1 MSAPIVRQLILKD
14 LYLFRWM
21 IVGSLVAGG
30 AAIAIMPL
38 SQVSSYVG
46 GISLI
51 CTLIVLNIF
60 LVMGGVVQEKKD
72 KVLLFI
78 LSLPV
83 STTQYV
89 VAKVA
94 ANAIAF
100 LVPWF
105 VLTIGTITVIDVS
118 AIPNGIVPY
127 WVAVLGYILFYYC
140 ALLAVGLLWDSTG
153 VHATAIVVGNVSVNF
168 LIPFLLALP
177 SVSGQA
183 KGPTVVWTGDIVAIV
198 AAEILTGALVLGLAV
213 YFRSRT
219 GDFV

>member
-14 LYLFRWM
+14 LYLLRWM
-21 IVGSLVAGG
+21 IVASIVAGG

-38 SQVSSYVG
+38 SQVSALVG
-46 GISLI
+46 AVSLI
-51 CTLIVLNIF
+51 CTLIILNIF
-60 LVMGGVVQEKKD
+60 LVMVGVVQEKKD

-100 LVPWF
+100 LVPWL
-105 VLTIGTITVIDVS
+105 VLTAGTIAVIDVS

-127 WVAVLGYILFYYC
+127 WLAVLGYILFYYC
-140 ALLAVGLLWDSTG
+140 ALLAVGLLWDSSG
-153 VHATAIVVGNVSVNF
+153 VHTTAIIVGNVSINF
-168 LIPFLLALP
+168 LIPFLLWLP
-177 SVSGQA
+177 SVSGHA
-183 KGPTVVWTGDIVAIV
+183 KGPTAVWTGDIVAIV

-213 YFRSRT
+213 YLRSRT

>member
-1 MSAPIVRQLILKD
+1 MSASIVRHLILKD
-14 LYLFRWM
+14 LYLLRWM
-21 IVGSLVAGG
+21 VVASIVAGG

-38 SQVSSYVG
+38 SQVSGYVG
-46 GISLI
+46 AISLM

-60 LVMGGVVQEKKD
+60 LVMSGVVQEKKD

-83 STTQYV
+83 STAQYV

-100 LVPWF
+100 LVPWL
-105 VLTIGTITVIDVS
+105 VLTVGAIVVIDLS
-118 AIPNGIVPY
+118 ALPNGIVPF
-127 WVAVLGYILFYYC
+127 WLAVLGYILFYYC

-153 VHATAIVVGNVSVNF
+153 AHTTAIIVGNVSFNF
-168 LIPFLLALP
+168 FVPFLLGLP
-177 SVSGQA
+177 SVSGHA
-183 KGPTVVWTGDIVAIV
+183 KGPTAVWTGDIVAIL
-198 AAEILTGALVLGLAV
+198 AAEILAGALVLGLAV
-213 YFRSRT
+213 YVRSRT

>member
-1 MSAPIVRQLILKD
+1 MSTPIVRQLILKD
-14 LYLFRWM
+14 LYLLRWM
-21 IVGSLVAGG
+21 IAASIVAGG

-38 SQVSSYVG
+38 NQVSTYVG
-46 GISLI
+46 SISLI

-100 LVPWF
+100 LVPWL

-140 ALLAVGLLWDSTG
+140 ALLAVGLLWDSAG
-153 VHATAIVVGNVSVNF
+153 AHVTAIIVGNVSINF
-168 LIPFLLALP
+168 LIPFLLGLP
-177 SVSGQA
+177 SVSRHA
-183 KGPTVVWTGDIVAIV
+183 KGPTAVWTGDIVSIV

-213 YFRSRT
+213 YLRSRT